1 MSFGISI
8 GDFIAVGKVI
18 ADISSNLRSSGG
30 SKSEYQE
37 LERELETLQQILQQ
51 IDQLQSTHPNPTLDS
66 VKYAALSCRHTLE
79 QFLDKVQKYDHSLGV
94 WSQPSKIRGAVDK
107 LRWGIE
113 EKDEVRK
120 LQAYLNTHNAMIN
133 TLLLKLGLE
142 NMNAGFSSLKISGD
156 RIQEITEDTHQSVVC
171 IEQSVKKQEGLLDN
185 FGLSLPKLI
194 RALAQDFGSSWEKLA
209 QMLSRL
215 CESTEQIYT
224 ILVQI
229 KTCTPAVN
237 TRWTFFQDPVVVE
250 DAFGVKFPVP
260 SEYDGTLLHAIIRH
274 RFSRGCEIQN
284 VTDGGYSVF
293 YTDDPSRSLSAIDH
307 LFPGCRITVAAFVG
321 YNVALGTPD
330 CPICGSSN
338 RAALPADGPHEW

>member
-215 CESTEQIYT
+215 
-224 ILVQI
+224 
-229 KTCTPAVN
+229 
-237 TRWTFFQDPVVVE
+237 W
-250 DAFGVKFPVP
+250 
-260 SEYDGTLLHAIIRH
+260 
-274 RFSRGCEIQN
+274 
-284 VTDGGYSVF
+284 
-293 YTDDPSRSLSAIDH
+293 
-307 LFPGCRITVAAFVG
+307 
-321 YNVALGTPD
+321 
-330 CPICGSSN
+330 
-338 RAALPADGPHEW
+338 